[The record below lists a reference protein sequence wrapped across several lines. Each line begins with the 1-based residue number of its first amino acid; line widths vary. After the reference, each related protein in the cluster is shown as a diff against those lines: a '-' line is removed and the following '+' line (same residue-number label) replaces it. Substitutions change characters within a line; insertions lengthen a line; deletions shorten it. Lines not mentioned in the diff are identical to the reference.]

1 MKNAFVT
8 GANRGLGKGFVDYL
22 LDTGYTVFGGVRK
35 FPKETNKNKNLIY
48 IQLDV
53 TDDTSIDLAVNNV
66 SKHTNKLDL
75 LINNVGISKDSTKLF
90 NVSSV
95 SRLDMLDRKSL
106 LKMFDV
112 NSVSP
117 MIIISRFLKLLQS
130 DSSFVINITSSRA
143 SYQDEYENQ
152 TGNYGYRGSKCALNM
167 LTYNSTWDLPANIK
181 IVAVDP
187 GSIKTDMDPEGD
199 NFPYDQ
205 AKKIIDIIN
214 NWKDEFN
221 GKFLRYSGELYP
233 L

>member
-1 MKNAFVT
+1 MRTAFIT
-8 GANRGLGKGFVDYL
+8 GASRGLGRGFVDYL
-22 LDTGYTVFGGVRK
+22 LDSGYTVFAGVRK
-35 FPKETNKNKNLIY
+35 FPEKTDSNKNLVY

-66 SKHTNKLDL
+66 SKLVNNIDL
-75 LINNVGISKDSTKLF
+75 LINNAGISKDSTKLF
-90 NVSSV
+90 DVNQV
-95 SRLDMLDRKSL
+95 SRLDKLDRQSL

-112 NSVSP
+112 NSISP
-117 MIIISRFLKLLQS
+117 MIILSKFLKLLKS
-130 DSSFVINITSSRA
+130 NPSFVINITSSRA

-152 TGNYGYRGSKCALNM
+152 TGNYGYRASKCAINM
-167 LTYNSTWDLPANIK
+167 LTFCSTWDIPDNIK

-187 GSIKTDMDPEGD
+187 GSVRTDMDPDGE
-199 NFPYDQ
+199 NLPYDQ
-205 AKKIIDIIN
+205 AKKIIDITR